1 MWHQVFLHS
10 IRQHLLEEGFSR
22 LRKCL
27 EELEEEQIWY
37 RPNENSNAVGNLV
50 LHLCGNLHQWV
61 VATLGQSEDIRQRAR
76 EFAERQP
83 IPRQQ
88 LLDKLSELEEQIA
101 PLLDRLEEEQLLKTY
116 RVQIFKP
123 SGMGILIHVSE
134 HFSYH
139 LGQISYITKML
150 KNKPLGYYDEEQ
162 L

>member
-1 MWHQVFLHS
+1 MWHKTFLHS
-10 IRQHLLEEGFSR
+10 IQRHLFEEGFPR

-27 EELEEEQIWY
+27 EELEEEEIWF

-50 LHLCGNLHQWV
+50 LHLCGNIRQWV
-61 VATLGQSEDIRQRAR
+61 LSTFEQEKDIRQRAE
-76 EFAERQP
+76 EFAERQT

-88 LLDKLSELEEQIA
+88 LLDQLSKLEKQIA
-101 PLLDRLEEEQLLKTY
+101 PLLDRLKPEQLLKTY
-116 RVQIFKP
+116 QVQIFKP
-123 SGMGILIHVSE
+123 SGMDILIHVSE

-150 KNKPLGYYDEEQ
+150 KNKPLNYYDDKE

>member
-1 MWHQVFLHS
+1 MWHKAFLHS
-10 IRQHLLEEGFSR
+10 IRQHLLEEGFPR

-27 EELEEEQIWY
+27 EELDEEEIWY

-61 VATLGQSEDIRQRAR
+61 VATLGQSENTRQRAQ